1 MSTIENRRKARE
13 EYLLSL
19 QKQKTSEEELKEIIP
34 SNAVQNITAGNR
46 REQLLEEKRKA
57 FFEGKGHPCSKLEV
71 DNIAGGRKVDRQ
83 SAVDVDTTSLAKP
96 ENKTVLVQPE
106 YKLSDWKNIG
116 FPSEYAY
123 AKHLGLLNEP
133 LKPKPLSLDVT
144 KESKIINTTSNQP
157 FHAHNTENF
166 QSKEVLSNGSASN
179 AVQPQYAGS
188 TRIRNHDADV
198 LNSGKN
204 DDLFRKVNRLS
215 TVNENYISSDLGQDE
230 FTETKKMQEMKF
242 TEALK
247 SDQTGNMN
255 SASNETGS
263 QKDFAIGN
271 IPSSRTNIR
280 TKQMEYAALLQRD
293 QALYNTKFDYPS
305 HRSKEESDG
314 NEGLKL
320 QVVGGSSTDVKRQKQ
335 IEYVNLLQNDQQ
347 ILPPADLKASDQFRS
362 NPAQQDGENSSLQ
375 IDFRIGNVPSRTD
388 IRTKQIEYA
397 ALLQKDQRS
406 LQSKQSDKPIQ
417 QPTNGLNGFGA
428 DPLLGGQMIN
438 RDEKRKKQM
447 EYANLL
453 QKDQQNLQHNS
464 IVYNSGLETR
474 VGSELYS
481 NERVK
486 KQEEYAHQLH
496 QDQIQQS
503 YQDQIAQDL
512 KFRDLKS
519 NVRSQ
524 SLKNNVNVDVDE
536 RDMKKQKQ
544 KDYAKALLLQMEM
557 KNQTNQQNSRQKQQ
571 DINVFGYRGNENLP
585 QQFHPSIHYQDTSQ
599 PFPHYSVPHQ
609 HPPLVPS
616 HRDVSNNYL
625 SGNDS
630 ELSSGYVMGP
640 LGIPVR
646 QTLEVGN
653 RKLQKAFN
661 DHFQHQLS
669 PPKLRSSENL
679 HSPPQNRLYDPLV
692 PSCNFADNLSDLAE
706 EKGLVSGFGQDEEEK
721 KKQLKLKQQMALTEQ
736 IRANKERMELEKA
749 KNDELERKEQQ
760 KVEKELREMK
770 EAFEKEQQKQKL
782 KSIDERNVQQELE
795 NQRELKKRERMEEE
809 RGLREAERIEE
820 ERISKGRKEL
830 IRREEEDKRRELL
843 EKNNHPDFEQGNH
856 IFFLFSVF
864 VSCPSLS
871 SDHAS

>member
-1 MSTIENRRKARE
+1 MSTIENRRKAKE

-19 QKQKTSEEELKEIIP
+19 QKQKTSEEKLNEIIP
-34 SNAVQNITAGNR
+34 SNAVQNVTAGNR

-57 FFEGKGHPCSKLEV
+57 FFEGKGNIGHPCSKLEL
-71 DNIAGGRKVDRQ
+71 DNIAGDGKVDRQ
-83 SAVDVDTTSLAKP
+83 NAVDVDTTSRAKL

-106 YKLSDWKNIG
+106 YKLSDWKKIG
-116 FPSEYAY
+116 FPSEYSY
-123 AKHLGLLNEP
+123 AKHLGLLNDQGVSKNDL

-144 KESKIINTTSNQP
+144 KETKIINSTNNQP
-157 FHAHNTENF
+157 FHAHNAENF
-166 QSKEVLSNGSASN
+166 QSKEVLNNGSASN
-179 AVQPQYAGS
+179 AVQPQDPGS
-188 TRIRNHDADV
+188 TRIRNYDADV
-198 LNSGKN
+198 LSSGKN

-215 TVNENYISSDLGQDE
+215 TVNENYISSHLGQDE
-230 FTETKKMQEMKF
+230 FTEIKKIQEMKF

-247 SDQTGNMN
+247 SDQASNMN
-255 SASNETGS
+255 SASNESGS

-293 QALYNTKFDYPS
+293 QALYNTKLDNLS
-305 HRSKEESDG
+305 HRTKEESGG

-335 IEYVNLLQNDQQ
+335 IEYVNHLQNDQQ
-347 ILPPADLKASDQFRS
+347 ILPSADLKASDQFRS

-375 IDFRIGNVPSRTD
+375 IDFRIGNVQSKTD

-397 ALLQKDQRS
+397 ALLQKDQRT
-406 LQSKQSDKPIQ
+406 LQNKHSDKPIQ
-417 QPTNGLNGFGA
+417 QPTNERNGFGA
-428 DPLLGGQMIN
+428 DPLLGGQMIS

-453 QKDQQNLQHNS
+453 QKDQQNLQPNS
-464 IVYNSGLETR
+464 IVYNSELETR

-481 NERVK
+481 HERLK
-486 KQEEYAHQLH
+486 NQEEYARQLH
-496 QDQIQQS
+496 QDLVQQS
-503 YQDQIAQDL
+503 YQDQIAQEL
-512 KFRDLKS
+512 
-519 NVRSQ
+519 NVQ
-524 SLKNNVNVDVDE
+524 FKNNVKSQGLRNNFNVDVDE

-544 KDYAKALLLQMEM
+544 KDYAKALLQQMEM
-557 KNQTNQQNSRQKQQ
+557 KNQTNQLNSRQKQQ

-585 QQFHPSIHYQDTSQ
+585 QQFHPSIHYQDISQ

-630 ELSSGYVMGP
+630 ELSSGFVMGP

-646 QTLEVGN
+646 KTLEVGN

-661 DHFQHQLS
+661 DNFQHQLS
-669 PPKLRSSENL
+669 PPKSHSAENL
-679 HSPPQNRLYDPLV
+679 SSPPQNRLYDPLV
-692 PSCNFADNLSDLAE
+692 PSCNLADNLSDLAD
-706 EKGLVSGFGQDEEEK
+706 EKGFVSGFGQDEEEK
-721 KKQLKLKQQMALTEQ
+721 KKQLKVKQQMALTEQ
-736 IRANKERMELEKA
+736 IRANKERMEMEKA

-770 EAFEKEQQKQKL
+770 EAFEKEQQKLKL
-782 KSIDERNVQQELE
+782 KSSEERNVQQELE
-795 NQRELKKRERMEEE
+795 NQRELKKRERIEEE

-830 IRREEEDKRRELL
+830 IQREKEDKRREML
-843 EKNNHPDFEQGNH
+843 EKNIHPDFEQGNH
-856 IFFLFSVF
+856 ICFFF
-864 VSCPSLS
+864 
-871 SDHAS
+871 